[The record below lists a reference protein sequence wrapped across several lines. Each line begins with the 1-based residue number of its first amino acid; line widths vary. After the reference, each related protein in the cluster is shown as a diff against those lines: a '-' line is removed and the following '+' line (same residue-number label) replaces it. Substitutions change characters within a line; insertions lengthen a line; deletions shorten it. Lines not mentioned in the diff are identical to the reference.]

1 MIEYAKKIGKELK
14 IIQVSDEKAPPKAK
28 FCAIIAEGDLNK
40 NQLAKLRKEIVDVID
55 DLVKKGYTNFVTL
68 ASNHTEV
75 FIAGHIA
82 LSKTIYDNLVLEL
95 FFPYKNYEEFS
106 SNDCKKI
113 VLYADNVHYIRDTE
127 DYKEKKKEQEGYGFY
142 DYLIDNVDTLV
153 VVCSGGNFNNIY
165 KNVIAN
171 QSEYKEI
178 IDIKL

>member
-75 FIAGHIA
+75 FIAEHIA
-82 LSKTIYDNLVLEL
+82 YQKLFMIIWFWSCFFLIKTTKNLVVTIAKKLFYMLIMCIILEIL
-95 FFPYKNYEEFS
+95 KIIKRRKKN
-106 SNDCKKI
+106 KK
-113 VLYADNVHYIRDTE
+113 DMD
-127 DYKEKKKEQEGYGFY
+127 
-142 DYLIDNVDTLV
+142 
-153 VVCSGGNFNNIY
+153 SM
-165 KNVIAN
+165 
-171 QSEYKEI
+171 I
-178 IDIKL
+178 I